1 MVAESELGSEQ
12 VDFSHRLRAQGVEWA
27 RGKSEMA
34 TGTKSRL
41 FETSVD
47 IKEDNRIQIIEILN
61 ARLADSVDLKSQA
74 KQAHWNVKGLQFFQV
89 HELFDTIAE
98 HTDEAIDLV
107 AERVTA
113 LGGVANGTVRQAA
126 AASSLKEYDLNA
138 VTVEEHLRAVSQRLA
153 AFANAAR
160 EAIDQTDELGDLVT
174 ADLFTQIVRQ
184 ADKDLWFVEAHLQGA
199 AATGQ
204 LRKAG

>member
-1 MVAESELGSEQ
+1 MG
-12 VDFSHRLRAQGVEWA
+12 QGE
-27 RGKSEMA
+27 KSKMA

-47 IKEDNRIQIIEILN
+47 INEDSRVRIIDILN
-61 ARLADSVDLKSQA
+61 ARLADSVDLKSQV
-74 KQAHWNVKGLQFFQV
+74 KHAHWNVKGLQFLQV

-107 AERVTA
+107 AERATA
-113 LGGVANGTVRQAA
+113 LGGVANGTVRHAA

-160 EAIDQTDELGDLVT
+160 EAIDQTDELDDVAT
-174 ADLFTQIVRQ
+174 SDLFTQIVRQ
-184 ADKDLWFVEAHLQGA
+184 ADKDLWFVEAHLQAGGA
-199 AATGQ
+199 AGQ